1 MKIHHLGYIVKDIK
15 RAKEKFFT
23 LGFNAHELSGGGI
36 THDKDRQV
44 EICFIKKDGYTI
56 ELISP
61 TSQDSPFYPMLKK
74 HENCAYHICYESF
87 DVKAD
92 VIRLKSAGFHMID
105 PFKVAPAIE
114 NKPVAFFFSPTAGI
128 IEIIDSAP
136 TN

>member
-1 MKIHHLGYIVKDIK
+1 MSC
-15 RAKEKFFT
+15 R
-23 LGFNAHELSGGGI
+23 GGI

-87 DVKAD
+87 DVEAD
-92 VIRLKSAGFHMID
+92 MKQIKSAGFHMID
-105 PFKVAPAIE
+105 PFKAAPAID
-114 NKPVAFFFSPTAGI
+114 NKPVAFFFSAGAGI
-128 IEIIDSAP
+128 IEIIDC
-136 TN
+136 TLRN